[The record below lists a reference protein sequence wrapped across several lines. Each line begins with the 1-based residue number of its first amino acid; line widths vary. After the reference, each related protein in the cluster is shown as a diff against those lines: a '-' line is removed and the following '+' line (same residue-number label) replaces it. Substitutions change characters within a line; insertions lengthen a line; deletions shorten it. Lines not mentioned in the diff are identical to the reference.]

1 MTDVYEFSEYNRHN
15 LVYNY
20 ITMTA
25 AEIADAK
32 TKATEF
38 EKEQAVKKA
47 AAAAA
52 AAQAKAAQ
60 ATAVPAATSSPTTP
74 PPPAEPKK
82 E

>member
-32 TKATEF
+32 TKAAAF
-38 EKEQAVKKA
+38 EKEQTVKKA

-60 ATAVPAATSSPTTP
+60 AAAAPAAPAQATP